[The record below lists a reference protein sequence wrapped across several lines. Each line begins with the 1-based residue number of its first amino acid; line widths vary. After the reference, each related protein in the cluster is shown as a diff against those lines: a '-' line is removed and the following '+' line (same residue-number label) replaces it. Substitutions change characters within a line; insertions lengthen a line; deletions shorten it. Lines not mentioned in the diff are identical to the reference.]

1 MTQPLALPEG
11 FAPVW
16 QAIPIPVGQV
26 SQLIAPGP
34 WLLGGWSLATTGGT
48 GSCTLL
54 NGTDA
59 KGLPLANPVIDSNLG
74 AQFACPS
81 PGVFA
86 DSGIFY
92 TTTDAINVGVIFAAR
107 VYLR

>member
-1 MTQPLALPEG
+1 MTQPVVLPDG
-11 FAPVW
+11 FVPVW

-26 SQLIAPGP
+26 SKVLASGP

-59 KGLPLANPVIDSNLG
+59 NGLPLANPVIDSNLG
-74 AQFACPS
+74 AQFACPNG
-81 PGVFA
+81 GVFA

-92 TTTDAINVGVIFAAR
+92 TTTDAINVGVIYAAH
-107 VYLR
+107 VDLR